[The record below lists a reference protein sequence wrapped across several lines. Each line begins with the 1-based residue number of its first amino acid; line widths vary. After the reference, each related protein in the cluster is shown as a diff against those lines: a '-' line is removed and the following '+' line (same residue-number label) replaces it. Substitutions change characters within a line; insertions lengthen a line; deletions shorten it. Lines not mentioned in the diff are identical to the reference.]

1 MLKDEISSRKW
12 AIAIIFW
19 SQTMVGILGN
29 FSLLYHYLF
38 LSHTECK
45 WRATDLILK
54 HLTLANSLIIL
65 SEGVSQTMAA
75 FGLKHFFT
83 DFGCSLLLYVSRVGR
98 GVSIGTT
105 CLLSVFQIIMISPM
119 NSCWKALKVR
129 APEYVGYSISL
140 CWILYLFVNLIFPMY
155 ALYVSSQWSL
165 RNITRTRDF
174 EFCFA
179 NDHNIVTGSLYVT
192 LIVFPEVSFSVIII
206 WTSGSI
212 IFTLYRHKQRVQH
225 IHRKN
230 STPRS
235 SPEFR
240 ATLSIIVLVST
251 FLSFQSISSIFQL
264 CISLIYN
271 PTSWLVDTAS
281 LISVCFPS
289 VSPFLLM
296 SRHSSVS
303 WLCPVWIRNR
313 KSPNLIKK
321 CKLTVLAQCSVFY
334 AFTHLKYQLRI

>member
-1 MLKDEISSRKW
+1 FFLFPLLKW

-54 HLTLANSLIIL
+54 HLTMANSLIIL

-98 GVSIGTT
+98 G
-105 CLLSVFQIIMISPM
+105 IIMISPM
-119 NSCWKALKVR
+119 NSYWKVLKVR

-155 ALYVSSQWSL
+155 ASYVSSQWSM

-179 NDHNIVTGSLYVT
+179 NDHKIVTGSLYVT

-212 IFTLYRHKQRVQH
+212 IFTLYRHKQ
-225 IHRKN
+225 
-230 STPRS
+230 S

-296 SRHSSVS
+296 SHF
-303 WLCPVWIRNR
+303 LLHR
-313 KSPNLIKK
+313 KMKDANQGI
-321 CKLTVLAQCSVFY
+321 TM
-334 AFTHLKYQLRI
+334 LKVTKILETQKET